1 MLIGFTIKN
10 FKSFY
15 KENTL
20 SLISSSKIRKHKEHL
35 LANKRFKILKYSFF
49 LGPNGGG
56 KTNLI
61 KAFAFYR
68 SFIVFNKVTYNDF
81 AFKNKDDEETSFKL
95 TFLTNNTI
103 YTYGFGLKKGK
114 TLLDGIVLTSESL
127 SKSTLYGE
135 ETQIYNLEN
144 NSIEFNNKKI
154 VINENLKVYL
164 DNFNASNKQETFLSY
179 LNDYS
184 RKNNL
189 GESAKDINIVFNY
202 ILKNIVL
209 ITNND
214 FNYQYIEN
222 INLDEISN
230 KLKKYDTGIDS
241 IKLLPI
247 NNDDIIRDIP
257 SELLAAI
264 KTNFLNE
271 DLKNTILES
280 KETLY
285 YFSKNEDN
293 SIEIKELIFRHNN
306 IDSNFTFNEES
317 EGTLRLLFLF
327 SFLSSKKQDVTL
339 LIDEF
344 DKGLHPLVSIEVL
357 KDFIRENEY
366 TTSDPNTNQ
375 LLCSS
380 HLTMLLSRDLLRND
394 EIYFIDK
401 DNHGGSSI
409 YSLSEYKTRSDTN
422 IEKDY
427 YDGRYSAIPKFK

>member
-1 MLIGFTIKN
+1 MLIGFNIKN

-15 KENTL
+15 NENTL
-20 SLISSSKIRKHKEHL
+20 SLVSSSKIRKHKEHL
-35 LANKRFKILKYSFF
+35 LTNKRFKILKYSFF

-95 TFLTNNTI
+95 TFLRNNTI

-114 TLLDGIVLTSESL
+114 TLLNGIVLTSESL

-164 DNFNASNKQETFLSY
+164 DNFSY

-247 NNDDIIRDIP
+247 NNDDR
-257 SELLAAI
+257 
-264 KTNFLNE
+264 
-271 DLKNTILES
+271 
-280 KETLY
+280 
-285 YFSKNEDN
+285 
-293 SIEIKELIFRHNN
+293 
-306 IDSNFTFNEES
+306 
-317 EGTLRLLFLF
+317 
-327 SFLSSKKQDVTL
+327 
-339 LIDEF
+339 
-344 DKGLHPLVSIEVL
+344 
-357 KDFIRENEY
+357 
-366 TTSDPNTNQ
+366 
-375 LLCSS
+375 
-380 HLTMLLSRDLLRND
+380 
-394 EIYFIDK
+394 
-401 DNHGGSSI
+401 
-409 YSLSEYKTRSDTN
+409 
-422 IEKDY
+422 
-427 YDGRYSAIPKFK
+427 